1 MNIQNMNDIRLGDRP
16 ILKIYS
22 KNKIVW
28 ERPSLDMYSTIKQ
41 MSRWSETERLKFVK
55 EFASAENQK
64 LTYDII
70 NWANDNQDKC
80 KIIAGCIDGF
90 GNNNSIV
97 CKSESNRDYDV
108 AFMIIGSYSN
118 IDSSKYK
125 GSISVTYSDFSAE
138 YGFTDGTDAT
148 NLKHK
153 LLDPINGK
161 LIPYTTYSSILVD
174 INKYNEKKTAIGKD
188 FKFNMPLFPDMDIV
202 EKYDGAVGYLK
213 IKLK

>member
-1 MNIQNMNDIRLGDRP
+1 MNDVRLGDRP

-70 NWANDNQDKC
+70 NWANDNPTKC
-80 KIIAGCIDGF
+80 NIVVGRIDGF
-90 GNNNSIV
+90 GRNNSIV

-118 IDSSKYK
+118 LIDSKYK

-138 YGFTDGTDAT
+138 YGYTDGTDAS
-148 NLKHK
+148 NLTRQ
-153 LLDPINGK
+153 LPDPINGK
-161 LIPYTTYSSILVD
+161 LIPFTTYSTTLDNIT
-174 INKYNEKKTAIGKD
+174 KYNEKKAAISKD

>member
-16 ILKIYS
+16 VLKIYS
-22 KNKIVW
+22 KNKIIW
-28 ERPSLDMYSTIKQ
+28 GRPLDIYNTIKQ
-41 MSRWSETERLKFVK
+41 MSRWSETERLRFVK
-55 EFASAENQK
+55 EFTSAENQK

-70 NWANDNQDKC
+70 NWANDNPEKC
-80 KIIAGCIDGF
+80 TITVGCIDGF
-90 GNNNSIV
+90 GNNNSTV

-108 AFMIIGSYSN
+108 AFIVIGSFSD

-125 GSISVTYSDFSAE
+125 GSIVVKYADFTAE
-138 YGFTDGTDAT
+138 YGYTDGTDAT
-148 NLKHK
+148 NLKSR
-153 LLDPINGK
+153 LPDPINGE
-161 LIPYTTYSSILVD
+161 LIPYSKYSSILEN
-174 INKYNEKKTAIGKD
+174 ITKYNEKKAEIGKT